1 MSVFMGK
8 IKDFINARLKGEHGG
23 FWKFAGISTAIVI
36 VILLIAPGNNFIHWT
51 QARIEISRQ
60 QKLIDFYEMEIEAMN
75 DSIRLLRSNKDSL
88 EKYARET
95 FHFAAPGDDVYLVE
109 D

>member
-1 MSVFMGK
+1 MAWIIRK
-8 IKDFINARLKGEHGG
+8 IKAFVRARLKGEHSG
-23 FWKFAGISTAIVI
+23 FWKFAVLSVVALL
-36 VILLIAPGNNFIHWT
+36 ILLIISPGNNLIHWA

-60 QKLIDFYEMEIEAMN
+60 EKRIQYYETEIAAMN
-75 DSIRLLRSNKDSL
+75 DSIRLLRSNRDSL